1 MGVVAVIVVVGVV
14 YEQEVQVVR
23 GYWSWVD
30 ASAAG
35 APRPAPRP
43 QPSAPPAPSDIGA
56 GLAAIDDILD
66 MSLETRLIHI
76 SKARECVESV
86 LPSLVS
92 TAI

>member
-1 MGVVAVIVVVGVV
+1 MGVVAVIGVVGVV
-14 YEQEVQVVR
+14 YEQEMQVVR

-56 GLAAIDDILD
+56 GFAAILD
-66 MSLETRLIHI
+66 TLEGRQG
-76 SKARECVESV
+76 
-86 LPSLVS
+86 
-92 TAI
+92 

>member
-1 MGVVAVIVVVGVV
+1 MGVIAVVGVVGVV

-35 APRPAPRP
+35 APRPARRP
-43 QPSAPPAPSDIGA
+43 HPLRPYPAISELASQPYLRG
-56 GLAAIDDILD
+56 
-66 MSLETRLIHI
+66 ETRLLHI

>member
-1 MGVVAVIVVVGVV
+1 MGEVAVVGVVGVV
-14 YEQEVQVVR
+14 YEQEMQVVR
-23 GYWSWVD
+23 GCWSWVD

-43 QPSAPPAPSDIGA
+43 HPSAPPVPSDIGA
-56 GLAAIDDILD
+56 GFAGIPLRG
-66 MSLETRLIHI
+66 ETRLIHI
-76 SKARECVESV
+76 SKARECVERV

>member
-1 MGVVAVIVVVGVV
+1 MGVVAVVGVVGVV
-14 YEQEVQVVR
+14 FEQEVQVVR

-56 GLAAIDDILD
+56 GFAAIP
-66 MSLETRLIHI
+66 LEAGGDKVDTHQQDG
-76 SKARECVESV
+76 SV
-86 LPSLVS
+86 
-92 TAI
+92 